1 MRDSLAC
8 CLLWSNKMINFAPG
22 QNFEKT
28 PSTPG
33 EKIRKIDD
41 ILKNKWL
48 SDILKDFKSKKLIV
62 YDFRERIEAAIFLLE
77 GKIDLLYEG
86 FGDFL
91 TAQDEDDRIT
101 ALGEISKSLNSL
113 DQSSLVD
120 KAVIEK
126 TKSLFP

>member
-1 MRDSLAC
+1 
-8 CLLWSNKMINFAPG
+8 MINFAPG